1 MTLPTTLPTMTFQ
14 TTHLPRTVAPAIAT
28 VLALLLFPAGPA
40 YAGSSSEA
48 VAKSERALSAAGVST
63 LSVEAQVGEFTFK
76 GETRSD
82 VQVRLT
88 VRCERPVKAAC
99 RDAARRI
106 TLGSSTR
113 GETLAVKVEGWPKRR
128 DDGLHLEL
136 DVSLPRDLALE
147 ADLGVGEVE
156 VSGIDGG
163 LSIDLGVGEVSVEAA
178 ESTVRRVSLEVG
190 VGEASLR
197 VGGRVV
203 EGKGFL
209 GSDLEWKQGTGRAAV
224 RIDCG
229 VGEVDVRLE

>member
-1 MTLPTTLPTMTFQ
+1 MTRSKTHLTQALPTTL
-14 TTHLPRTVAPAIAT
+14 AT
-28 VLALLLFPAGPA
+28 GLLAALLLVPATA
-40 YAGSSSEA
+40 LAGSSEA

-63 LSVEAQVGEFTFK
+63 LSVEAQVGEFTFT
-76 GETRSD
+76 GEARSD

-88 VRCERPVKAAC
+88 VRCERPVKPVC

-106 TLGSSTR
+106 TLGSATR
-113 GETLAVKVEGWPKRR
+113 DETLAVKIEGWPKTR

-136 DVSLPRDLALE
+136 DVAMPRDLGLE

-163 LSIDLGVGEVSVEAA
+163 LSLDLGVGEVSVKAA
-178 ESTVRRVSLEVG
+178 ESSVRRVSLEVG

-209 GSDLEWKQGTGRAAV
+209 GSDLDWKQGVGRAALRV
-224 RIDCG
+224 DCG